1 MISIFVSGFIF
12 VYFAAYILLQNY
24 LQHFPIFVLLNDPVK
39 SAFSWQV
46 ATEMESPSK
55 MERRQA
61 WALSSSSSRRK
72 FTVRDAEHRSPTA
85 EQQPHFSLQ
94 DDVFVDGEHQ
104 VNV

>member
-1 MISIFVSGFIF
+1 
-12 VYFAAYILLQNY
+12 
-24 LQHFPIFVLLNDPVK
+24 
-39 SAFSWQV
+39 
-46 ATEMESPSK
+46 MESPSK
-55 MERRQA
+55 IERRQA
-61 WALSSSSSRRK
+61 WAQGSHRK